1 MWLEMHL
8 VSLIEKQLNSIT
20 VNLDGL
26 KSKVSDLK
34 DNGWKSYINY
44 QIDCKCY
51 KLYLVNKDQTIVA
64 NTLLPAINNTKD
76 IYLIAQEFKFTA
88 INKEKESIISLLKR
102 VRIIQ
107 DKDNELQSS
116 SETVNLLSKRSY

>member
-1 MWLEMHL
+1 MQLEMHL
-8 VSLIEKQLNSIT
+8 VSLIEKQINSIT

-34 DNGWKSYINY
+34 DNGWKSYIDY

-51 KLYLVNKDQTIVA
+51 KLYLVNKDQTIVI
-64 NTLLPAINNTKD
+64 NTLLPAINDTKD

-88 INKEKESIISLLKR
+88 INKEKESIFSLLKR
-102 VRIIQ
+102 IRLIQ
-107 DKDNELQSS
+107 ERDNEFQSS
-116 SETVNLLSKRSY
+116 SEAINLLSKSSY